1 MGAKLNEPKLQ
12 ELCCRFPSDQLHP
25 DVEVPSEIVALQECL
40 QFYRRISRF
49 QSGRAIMYARSE
61 DSGTTGMHTQTVRSH
76 PRWRNGRPRYDTV
89 LIQNGDDD
97 DPVRDMLAGRVLSFF
112 SFAYNDVRYDT
123 ALVEWF
129 LPVGEEPDPIT
140 GMWVVQP
147 EIRHGQRHVGL
158 IHVETIVR
166 ECHLIGLYG
175 KDRLPKDFHFS
186 FSLDAFNTFYLNHYI
201 DYHSHEYIP

>member
-1 MGAKLNEPKLQ
+1 
-12 ELCCRFPSDQLHP
+12 
-25 DVEVPSEIVALQECL
+25 
-40 QFYRRISRF
+40 
-49 QSGRAIMYARSE
+49 MYARSE

-76 PRWRNGRPRYDTV
+76 LRWRNGRPRYDTV

-97 DPVRDMLAGRVLSFF
+97 DSVCGMLAGRVLSFF
-112 SFAYNDVRYDT
+112 FFAYNDVRYDT